1 MQKKIRVFEAFS
13 GYGSQSIALRNLG
26 LPYEV
31 VAISEIDKYAIQAY
45 KAIHG
50 EVNNLGDISKIN
62 SKDIPQHDLF
72 TYSFPCQDISLAGK
86 QASFEEGS
94 GTRSSLLWEC
104 KKIIESCRPKYLLME
119 NVKNLISKKHK
130 PNFDKWLLYLES
142 LGYTNYWQILN
153 SKDYGIPQSR
163 ERVFVISILGEHKPY
178 KFPDKLTLE
187 KNIFDFLESN
197 IPDKYKMSSKC
208 IEKIKRFQPK
218 NIPNEQL
225 INPIAPTLTTELA
238 HHSGKNFYPKLC
250 ILIKD
255 YRRITPKE
263 SFRLMGLSDDDI
275 YKIQSSGISDTQQ
288 YKMAGNSIVIQVLE
302 NIFKNLFIDYLNI

>member
-163 ERVFVISILGEHKPY
+163 ERIFVISILDEHKPY

-225 INPIAPTLTTELA
+225 INPIAPTLTTADRRYTGRPLGRDFRVQLA
-238 HHSGKNFYPKLC
+238 VAGDDQRFHVTPLLDFKRPLWACRCDARIAAQRPNRRNGGKSRQGKRTGDHLV
-250 ILIKD
+250 
-255 YRRITPKE
+255 
-263 SFRLMGLSDDDI
+263 
-275 YKIQSSGISDTQQ
+275 Q
-288 YKMAGNSIVIQVLE
+288 AGQA
-302 NIFKNLFIDYLNI
+302 